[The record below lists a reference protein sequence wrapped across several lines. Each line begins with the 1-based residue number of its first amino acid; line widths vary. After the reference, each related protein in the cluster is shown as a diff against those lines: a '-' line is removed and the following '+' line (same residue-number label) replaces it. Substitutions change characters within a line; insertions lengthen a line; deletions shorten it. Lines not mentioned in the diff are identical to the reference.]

1 MARNDGRR
9 DKSLE
14 DDVDD
19 LFKLSLSE
27 FTNARNAL
35 AARLKQMGRADE
47 ATLVKSL
54 TKPSISAWAV
64 NQLYWNYRD
73 EFDQLI
79 ATGHRFRQAQ
89 KSGSAG
95 KVAHMRGSLDTRRE
109 SLSYLTDLA
118 AELLQDSG
126 HNPTQDTL
134 RRITTTL
141 EGISA
146 YASLSDGPTPGR
158 LTQDVDPPGFEALAS
173 LMSGGGSMK
182 TSEVLPRAAPTQK
195 SRSAARN
202 SSSGAGDVKAARKVE
217 ETRQVR
223 IAAAKLSLQDSKKL
237 LTETRAKAQRLE
249 AAQRKASLEA
259 KTAEAELKRAQ
270 IELREAEQRFK
281 KAKTAAEYATH
292 NSQSTSAEASDAV
305 KAADDAKRSVERAS
319 KDLESLL
326 REKF

>member
-1 MARNDGRR
+1 MARNGE
-9 DKSLE
+9 KNLE
-14 DDVDD
+14 ADVDA

-27 FTNARNAL
+27 FTNGRNEL
-35 AARLKQMGRADE
+35 AARLKQMGRADD

-64 NQLYWNYRD
+64 NQLYWNYRE

-79 ATGHRFRQAQ
+79 ATGQRFRQAQ
-89 KSGSAG
+89 KSGNAG

-109 SLSYLTDLA
+109 SLTQLTDLA
-118 AELLQDSG
+118 AELLQDAG
-126 HNPTQDTL
+126 HNPSPDTL

-141 EGISA
+141 EAISA

-173 LMSGGGSMK
+173 LMSGSGTMK
-182 TSEVLPRAAPTQK
+182 TSQVTTRPAATQK
-195 SRSAARN
+195 LRGATRN
-202 SSSGAGDVKAARKVE
+202 TSSTAGVTRASRKVE

-223 IAAAKLSLQDSKKL
+223 IAAAKLSLQDAKRL
-237 LTETRAKAQRLE
+237 LSETRAKAQRLE
-249 AAQRKASLEA
+249 VAQRKAALEA
-259 KTAEAELKRAQ
+259 KTAEVELKRAQ
-270 IELREAEQRFK
+270 VELREAEQRFK
-281 KAKTAAEYATH
+281 KAKTASEYTTL
-292 NSQSTSAEASDAV
+292 NSQSISADASEAT

>member
-1 MARNDGRR
+1 MARNGE
-9 DKSLE
+9 KNLE
-14 DDVDD
+14 ADVDA

-27 FTNARNAL
+27 FTNGRNEL
-35 AARLKQMGRADE
+35 AARLKQMGRADD

-64 NQLYWNYRD
+64 NQLYWNYRE

-79 ATGHRFRQAQ
+79 ATGQRFRQAQ
-89 KSGSAG
+89 KSGNAG

-109 SLSYLTDLA
+109 SLTQLTDLA
-118 AELLQDSG
+118 AELLQDAG
-126 HNPTQDTL
+126 HNPSPDTL

-141 EGISA
+141 EAISA

-173 LMSGGGSMK
+173 LMSGSGTMK
-182 TSEVLPRAAPTQK
+182 TSQVTTRPAATQK
-195 SRSAARN
+195 LRGATRN
-202 SSSGAGDVKAARKVE
+202 TSSTAGVTRASRKVE

-223 IAAAKLSLQDSKKL
+223 IAAAKLSLQDAKRL
-237 LTETRAKAQRLE
+237 LSETRAKAQRLE
-249 AAQRKASLEA
+249 VAQRKAALEA
-259 KTAEAELKRAQ
+259 KTAELELKRAQ
-270 IELREAEQRFK
+270 VELREAEQRFK
-281 KAKTAAEYATH
+281 KAKTASEYTTL
-292 NSQSTSAEASDAV
+292 NSQSISADASEAT

>member
-1 MARNDGRR
+1 MGRNGE
-9 DKSLE
+9 KSLE
-14 DDVDD
+14 DEVDG

-35 AARLKQMGRADE
+35 AARLKQIGRTGD

-64 NQLYWNYRD
+64 NQLYWNYRE

-79 ATGHRFRQAQ
+79 ATGQRFRQAQ
-89 KSGSAG
+89 KSGNAG

-109 SLSYLTDLA
+109 SLTQLTDLA
-118 AELLQDSG
+118 AELLQDAG
-126 HNPTQDTL
+126 HNPSPDTL

-141 EGISA
+141 EAVSA
-146 YASLSDGPTPGR
+146 YASFSDGPTPGR

-173 LMSGGGSMK
+173 LMSGSGTLK
-182 TSEVLPRAAPTQK
+182 TSEGTTRPTAAQKPRAGTRNTSATVRDTQ
-195 SRSAARN
+195 
-202 SSSGAGDVKAARKVE
+202 GAARKAE

-223 IAAAKLSLQDSKKL
+223 IAAAKLSLQDAKKFL
-237 LTETRAKAQRLE
+237 SETRAKAQRLE
-249 AAQRKASLEA
+249 AAQRKALLES
-259 KTAEAELKRAQ
+259 KTAEVELKRAQ
-270 IELREAEQRFK
+270 VELRDAEQRFK
-281 KAKTAAEYATH
+281 KAKTASEYATL
-292 NSQSTSAEASDAV
+292 NSQSISADAAEAT
-305 KAADDAKRSVERAS
+305 KAAEDAKRSVDRAS

>member
-1 MARNDGRR
+1 MARNGE
-9 DKSLE
+9 KNLE
-14 DDVDD
+14 AEVDA

-27 FTNARNAL
+27 FTNGRNAL
-35 AARLKQMGRADE
+35 AARLKQMGRADD

-64 NQLYWNYRD
+64 NQLYWNYRE

-79 ATGHRFRQAQ
+79 ATGQRFRQAQ
-89 KSGSAG
+89 KSGNAG

-109 SLSYLTDLA
+109 SLTQLTDLA
-118 AELLQDSG
+118 AELLQDAG
-126 HNPTQDTL
+126 HNPSPDTL

-141 EGISA
+141 EAVSA

-173 LMSGGGSMK
+173 LMSGSGTMK
-182 TSEVLPRAAPTQK
+182 TSEVTTRPAATQK
-195 SRSAARN
+195 LRGATRN
-202 SSSGAGDVKAARKVE
+202 TSSTAGATPGATRKAE

-223 IAAAKLSLQDSKKL
+223 IAAAKLSLQDAKRL
-237 LTETRAKAQRLE
+237 LSETRAKAQRLE
-249 AAQRKASLEA
+249 VAQRKAALEA
-259 KTAEAELKRAQ
+259 KTAEVELKRAEV
-270 IELREAEQRFK
+270 ELREAEQRFK
-281 KAKTAAEYATH
+281 KAKDASEYTTL
-292 NSQSTSAEASDAV
+292 NSQSISADASEAT